1 MTLLFSIGR
10 AARYLGVSPTSLRR
24 WDRAGKLIAIR
35 TPGNQRRY
43 PKSQL
48 DAFLGICDED
58 YETKPPHASTGIPY
72 LYARVS
78 SARQETDG
86 NLDRQAERL
95 VEAVHT
101 KFGRKTPFH
110 LIREYASGLNPL
122 RSGLRR
128 LIHAV
133 QRGKVSVVMVTY
145 PDRLTRFGF
154 PFLEWWFAE
163 HHVPILSCEPPIDDS
178 LETEFVQ
185 DIMAILTCFS
195 GKLYKGRA
203 LLQTQTARTERKMTR
218 AFYSALESC
227 TTKTISRL
235 CNQLC
240 PS

>member
-133 QRGKVSVVMVTY
+133 QRGKVSTAEVDPKLCLGCSISIGGTPRIFQRNGLIRGGERLSGLVYGNRPFDNRGGSVFFGGYRDGATVYLYGGY
-145 PDRLTRFGF
+145 PRA
-154 PFLEWWFAE
+154 W
-163 HHVPILSCEPPIDDS
+163 
-178 LETEFVQ
+178 
-185 DIMAILTCFS
+185 AI
-195 GKLYKGRA
+195 A
-203 LLQTQTARTERKMTR
+203 HLL
-218 AFYSALESC
+218 
-227 TTKTISRL
+227 
-235 CNQLC
+235 
-240 PS
+240 